1 MEQSPSIED
10 ARGVDVSQIQ
20 RQLRMTVPERVESMV
35 HVANVMMSIQKTAQA
50 SMRRQ
55 AT

>member
-1 MEQSPSIED
+1 MEQSPPIED

-35 HVANVMMSIQKTAQA
+35 RVANVLMSIQKTAQA

-55 AT
+55 TT